1 MKVLRIILT
10 QNTANYKK
18 EETIDNKMSY
28 PLPTP
33 SMIIGMLHDAC
44 GYKIYHP
51 MNISIQGRYE
61 SINSRVKKGKCFH
74 NSRQDDRGTLVKM
87 VNATTLSEAYTKVA
101 KSLER
106 GSSFKENK
114 NIQIQDE
121 ILYNE
126 YINLINEKKYL
137 SSLKKTSNKE
147 EAKEIAQKI
156 KFLRSELDS
165 YRTFDVTVTK
175 MDILNNVKLV
185 LHIQAEEEVLNDIL
199 NNEANIKT
207 IGRSDDLVQI
217 EDISFVDLKNIE
229 KETKSNYHAY
239 LNCNNIESF
248 TDFDKNELRGTC
260 YYLNKDY
267 EIIENQ
273 RIFKKIKALYTSE
286 YMIDRSSKNI
296 YHDNDDFIVNFL

>member
-1 MKVLRIILT
+1 
-10 QNTANYKK
+10 
-18 EETIDNKMSY
+18 
-28 PLPTP
+28 
-33 SMIIGMLHDAC
+33 
-44 GYKIYHP
+44 
-51 MNISIQGRYE
+51 
-61 SINSRVKKGKCFH
+61 
-74 NSRQDDRGTLVKM
+74 
-87 VNATTLSEAYTKVA
+87 
-101 KSLER
+101 
-106 GSSFKENK
+106 
-114 NIQIQDE
+114 
-121 ILYNE
+121 
-126 YINLINEKKYL
+126 
-137 SSLKKTSNKE
+137 
-147 EAKEIAQKI
+147 
-156 KFLRSELDS
+156 
-165 YRTFDVTVTK
+165 